1 MKTKDYQNDS
11 VIFVVF
17 NIPFM
22 KKLRFV
28 IIIITC
34 VCSVLLSCQPK
45 RSNTEWLRL
54 ADEQVGKSTDSLKT
68 LLNQVQ
74 RPLELQGEERLL
86 YGWLSGYLHARR
98 GTSMVEDSLLV
109 PLADS
114 YIASQDT
121 TRKLLSYWL
130 KARYMGWQKKHEEAF
145 ALYEEGLRKAS
156 ELKDTFW
163 MQEML
168 LEQGKMYRFVW
179 QDYSSCTSMFR
190 RIVAL
195 KEQPLHTYSLGLA
208 MALERNDSAVY
219 YMNRAAELSMQE
231 KDTAQAIF
239 FLRNMMESQIYA
251 LNAYQE
257 AIHTAKRLIQKN
269 EQLKLNNNTLVESC
283 YDCMTQSY
291 LKMRKLDSAQYM
303 LNKTDSMA
311 QIMEFKHP
319 HTQNVLSLYQALIDY
334 TRDQRFDLTDMAQHN
349 EILYEK
355 LKDEQKNAYQLKGS
369 NERLTADA
377 LVLMVEKQRTR
388 FSLMVVL
395 LVAVSLAMAIVI
407 VVNLYRRKLRKTREQ
422 INGFILAQQKNEGII
437 RRNEQMIAD
446 LQIQITDGQEAQEQ
460 LEEQKAALVSLQQ
473 QTEAL
478 RKENEGLQQRIEKYR
493 HQPSEE
499 EIKKLRESASRMH
512 QLEERERELTAE
524 LANNNELMRKL
535 RENPKFLGTAEW
547 KKLEDITN
555 CIYNRFSGRLK
566 SQYTHLTEVDIQLC
580 ILLKL
585 RFTVS
590 QIAILT
596 ATSPSSVSVQKN
608 RLKKRLLQADEHL
621 FDSGQTLDMY
631 LWTY

>member
-1 MKTKDYQNDS
+1 
-11 VIFVVF
+11 
-17 NIPFM
+17 M
-22 KKLRFV
+22 KKFLYY
-28 IIIITC
+28 ILSGYLIL
-34 VCSVLLSCQPK
+34 SVLSCQQH
-45 RSNTEWLRL
+45 RSYTEWLRL

-68 LLNQVQ
+68 LLSQVK

-86 YGWLSGYLHARR
+86 YGWLSGYLHAQR

-109 PLADS
+109 PLADN

-130 KARYMGWQKKHEEAF
+130 KARYTGWQKKHEEAF
-145 ALYEEGLRKAS
+145 ALYEEGFRKAS

-179 QDYSSCTSMFR
+179 QDYSNCTNMFR

-269 EQLKLNNNTLVESC
+269 EQLQLNNNTLVESC

-334 TRDQRFDLTDMAQHN
+334 TRDHRFDLTDMAQHN

-355 LKDEQKNAYQLKGS
+355 LKDEQRNTYQLKGS

-446 LQIQITDGQEAQEQ
+446 LLIQITDGQEAQEQ

-499 EIKKLRESASRMH
+499 EIKELRESASRMH

-535 RENPKFLGTAEW
+535 RENPKFLGAAEW

-555 CIYNRFSGRLK
+555 RIYNRFTGRLK

-608 RLKKRLLQADEHL
+608 RLKNRLLQVDEHL

-631 LWTY
+631 LWLY

>member
-1 MKTKDYQNDS
+1 MQLND
-11 VIFVVF
+11 
-17 NIPFM
+17 
-22 KKLRFV
+22 
-28 IIIITC
+28 
-34 VCSVLLSCQPK
+34 
-45 RSNTEWLRL
+45 
-54 ADEQVGKSTDSLKT
+54 
-68 LLNQVQ
+68 
-74 RPLELQGEERLL
+74 
-86 YGWLSGYLHARR
+86 
-98 GTSMVEDSLLV
+98 
-109 PLADS
+109 
-114 YIASQDT
+114 
-121 TRKLLSYWL
+121 
-130 KARYMGWQKKHEEAF
+130 
-145 ALYEEGLRKAS
+145 
-156 ELKDTFW
+156 
-163 MQEML
+163 
-168 LEQGKMYRFVW
+168 
-179 QDYSSCTSMFR
+179 
-190 RIVAL
+190 
-195 KEQPLHTYSLGLA
+195 
-208 MALERNDSAVY
+208 
-219 YMNRAAELSMQE
+219 
-231 KDTAQAIF
+231 
-239 FLRNMMESQIYA
+239 
-251 LNAYQE
+251 
-257 AIHTAKRLIQKN
+257 
-269 EQLKLNNNTLVESC
+269 NTLVESC

-311 QIMEFKHP
+311 QIIEFKHP

-334 TRDQRFDLTDMAQHN
+334 TRDQRFDLTDMAQYN

-355 LKDEQKNAYQLKGS
+355 LKDEQKNTYQLKGS

-377 LVLMVEKQRTR
+377 LVLVVEKQRTR

-407 VVNLYRRKLRKTREQ
+407 VVNLYRRKFRKTREQ

-499 EIKKLRESASRMH
+499 EIKELRESASRMH
-512 QLEERERELTAE
+512 HLEERERELTAE

-535 RENPKFLGTAEW
+535 RENPKFLGAAEW

-555 CIYNRFSGRLK
+555 RIYNRFTGRLK

>member
-1 MKTKDYQNDS
+1 
-11 VIFVVF
+11 
-17 NIPFM
+17 M
-22 KKLRFV
+22 KKFLYY
-28 IIIITC
+28 ILSGYLIL
-34 VCSVLLSCQPK
+34 SVLSCQQH

-68 LLNQVQ
+68 LLIQVK
-74 RPLELQGEERLL
+74 RPLELEGEDRLL

-98 GTSMVEDSLLV
+98 GTSMMEDSLLV

-145 ALYEEGLRKAS
+145 ALYEEGFRKAC

-179 QDYSSCTSMFR
+179 QDYSSCTNMFR

-219 YMNRAAELSMQE
+219 YMNRAAELSMLE

-251 LNAYQE
+251 LNAYQDVV
-257 AIHTAKRLIQKN
+257 HTAQRLIKEN
-269 EQLKLNNNTLVESC
+269 EHLQLNDNWLVSAC

-291 LKMRKLDSAQYM
+291 LKMVKLDSAQYA
-303 LNKTDSMA
+303 LNKADSMA
-311 QIMEFKHP
+311 QITGFDYPNTK
-319 HTQNVLSLYQALIDY
+319 NVLSLYQALIDY
-334 TRDQRFDLTDMAQHN
+334 TRNRSFDLTDMSQYN
-349 EILYEK
+349 TILYER
-355 LKDEQKNAYQLKGS
+355 LKDERKNTYQLKGS
-369 NERLTADA
+369 NEQLTADA

-395 LVAVSLAMAIVI
+395 LVAVSLAMGIVV

-422 INGFILAQQKNEGII
+422 INSFILVQQKNESII
-437 RRNEQMIAD
+437 HRNEQMIAD
-446 LQIQITDGQEAQEQ
+446 LQHQISDGQEAQEQ
-460 LEEQKAALVSLQQ
+460 LEESKAVLFSLQQ
-473 QTEAL
+473 QTEIL
-478 RKENEGLQQRIEKYR
+478 KNENAGLQQRIEKYK
-493 HQPSEE
+493 HQPTEE
-499 EIKKLRESASRMH
+499 EIEKLKADATRMH
-512 QLEERERELTAE
+512 WLEERERELTAE
-524 LANNNELMRKL
+524 LANNNELMRRL
-535 RENPKFLGTAEW
+535 REKPKFLGEAEW
-547 KKLEDITN
+547 KKLEDVTN
-555 CIYNRFSGRLK
+555 RIYNRFTERIK
-566 SQYTHLTEVDIQLC
+566 SQYSNLTEVDIQLC
-580 ILLKL
+580 IVLKL

-608 RLKKRLLQADEHL
+608 RLKKRLLQIDEHL
-621 FDSGQTLDMY
+621 FDNGQTLDMY
-631 LWTY
+631 LWVY

>member
-1 MKTKDYQNDS
+1 MIPLSLWY
-11 VIFVVF
+11 F

-45 RSNTEWLRL
+45 HTNREWLCL
-54 ADEQVGKSTDSLKT
+54 ADEQVEQNTDSLKK
-68 LLNQVQ
+68 LLGNVQ
-74 RPLELQGEERLL
+74 RPLELQREERLL
-86 YGWLSGYLHARR
+86 YGWLLGYLHARR

-145 ALYEEGLRKAS
+145 ALYEEGFRKAC

-179 QDYSSCTSMFR
+179 QDYSSCTNMFR

-257 AIHTAKRLIQKN
+257 AIHTAKRLIQKY
-269 EQLKLNNNTLVESC
+269 EQLQLNNNTLVESC

-355 LKDEQKNAYQLKGS
+355 LKDEQKNTYQLKGS

-407 VVNLYRRKLRKTREQ
+407 VVNLYRRKLRISKEQ
-422 INGFILAQQKNEGII
+422 INSFILTQQKNEGII

-446 LQIQITDGQEAQEQ
+446 LQIQITDGQEVQEQ
-460 LEEQKAALVSLQQ
+460 LEEQKLALATLQQ
-473 QTEAL
+473 QTEVL

-493 HQPSEE
+493 YQPSEE
-499 EIKKLRESASRMH
+499 EIKELRESANRMH

-535 RENPKFLGTAEW
+535 RENPKFLGAAEW
-547 KKLEDITN
+547 KKLESITN
-555 CIYNRFSGRLK
+555 RIYNNFTHRLK
-566 SQYTHLTEVDIQLC
+566 TQYGHLTEVDIQLC

-608 RLKKRLLQADEHL
+608 RLKKRLLQKDEHL
-621 FDSGQTLDMY
+621 FEEGQTLDMY
-631 LWTY
+631 LWMY

>member
-1 MKTKDYQNDS
+1 
-11 VIFVVF
+11 
-17 NIPFM
+17 M
-22 KKLRFV
+22 KKFLYY
-28 IIIITC
+28 ILSGYLIL
-34 VCSVLLSCQPK
+34 SVLSCQQH
-45 RSNTEWLRL
+45 RSYTEWLRL

-68 LLNQVQ
+68 LLSQVK

-86 YGWLSGYLHARR
+86 YGWLSGYLHAQR

-109 PLADS
+109 PLADN

-145 ALYEEGLRKAS
+145 ALYEEGFRKGC

-179 QDYSSCTSMFR
+179 QDYSSCTNTFR

-257 AIHTAKRLIQKN
+257 AVHTAKRLIQEN
-269 EQLKLNNNTLVESC
+269 EHLQLNDNTLVESC

-334 TRDQRFDLTDMAQHN
+334 TRDHRFDLTDMAQHN

-355 LKDEQKNAYQLKGS
+355 LKDEQRNTYQLKGS

-422 INGFILAQQKNEGII
+422 INGFILTQQKNEGII

-499 EIKKLRESASRMH
+499 EIKELRESASRMH

-535 RENPKFLGTAEW
+535 RENPKFLGAAEW

-555 CIYNRFSGRLK
+555 RIYNRFTGRLK

-608 RLKKRLLQADEHL
+608 RLKKRLLQVDEHL

-631 LWTY
+631 LWLY

>member
-1 MKTKDYQNDS
+1 MIPLSLWY
-11 VIFVVF
+11 F

-45 RSNTEWLRL
+45 HTNREWLCL
-54 ADEQVGKSTDSLKT
+54 ADEQVEQNTDSLKK
-68 LLNQVQ
+68 LLGNVQ
-74 RPLELQGEERLL
+74 RPLELQREERLL
-86 YGWLSGYLHARR
+86 YGWLLGYLHARR

-130 KARYMGWQKKHEEAF
+130 KARYTGWLQKHEEAF
-145 ALYEEGLRKAS
+145 TLYEEGFRKAC

-179 QDYSSCTSMFR
+179 QDYSSCTSTFR
-190 RIVAL
+190 RIVSL
-195 KEQPLHTYSLGLA
+195 KEQPLHTYSLGLS

-219 YMNRAAELSMQE
+219 YMNRAAELSMLE
-231 KDTAQAIF
+231 KDTAQDIF

-257 AIHTAKRLIQKN
+257 AIHTAKRLIQEN
-269 EQLKLNNNTLVESC
+269 EHLRLNNNTLVESC

-334 TRDQRFDLTDMAQHN
+334 TRDHRFDLTDMAQHN

-355 LKDEQKNAYQLKGS
+355 LRDEQRNTYQLKGS

-377 LVLMVEKQRTR
+377 LVLMVEKQQTR

-407 VVNLYRRKLRKTREQ
+407 VVNLYRRKLRISKEQ
-422 INGFILAQQKNEGII
+422 INSFILTQQKNEGII

-446 LQIQITDGQEAQEQ
+446 LQIQINDGQEVQEQ
-460 LEEQKAALVSLQQ
+460 LEEQKLALATLQQ
-473 QTEAL
+473 QTEVL

-499 EIKKLRESASRMH
+499 EIKELRESASRMR

-535 RENPKFLGTAEW
+535 RENPKFLGAAEW
-547 KKLEDITN
+547 KKLESITN
-555 CIYNRFSGRLK
+555 RIYNNFTHRLK
-566 SQYTHLTEVDIQLC
+566 TQYGHLTEVDIQLC
-580 ILLKL
+580 ILIKL

-608 RLKKRLLQADEHL
+608 RLKKRLLQKEEHL
-621 FDSGQTLDMY
+621 FEEGQTLDMY
-631 LWTY
+631 LWVY

>member
-1 MKTKDYQNDS
+1 MIPLSLWY
-11 VIFVVF
+11 F
-17 NIPFM
+17 NITFM

-34 VCSVLLSCQPK
+34 VCFVLLSCQPK
-45 RSNTEWLRL
+45 HTNREWLCL
-54 ADEQVGKSTDSLKT
+54 ADEQVEQNTDSLKK
-68 LLNQVQ
+68 LLGNVQ
-74 RPLELQGEERLL
+74 RPLELQREERLL

-130 KARYMGWQKKHEEAF
+130 KARYTGWLQKHEEAF
-145 ALYEEGLRKAS
+145 TLYEEGFRKAC

-179 QDYSSCTSMFR
+179 QDYSSCTSTFR
-190 RIVAL
+190 RIVSL
-195 KEQPLHTYSLGLA
+195 KEQPLHTYSLGLS

-219 YMNRAAELSMQE
+219 YMNRAAELSMLE

-257 AIHTAKRLIQKN
+257 AIHTAKRLIQEN
-269 EQLKLNNNTLVESC
+269 EHLQLNDNTLVESC

-334 TRDQRFDLTDMAQHN
+334 TRDHRFDLTDMAQHN

-355 LKDEQKNAYQLKGS
+355 LKDEQRNTYQLKGS

-422 INGFILAQQKNEGII
+422 INGFILTQQKNEGII

-499 EIKKLRESASRMH
+499 EIKELRESASRMH

-535 RENPKFLGTAEW
+535 RENPKFLGAAEW

-555 CIYNRFSGRLK
+555 RIYNRFTGRLK

-608 RLKKRLLQADEHL
+608 RLKKRLLQVDEHL

-631 LWTY
+631 LWLY

>member
-1 MKTKDYQNDS
+1 MIPLSLWY
-11 VIFVVF
+11 F

-45 RSNTEWLRL
+45 HTNREWLCL
-54 ADEQVGKSTDSLKT
+54 ADEQVEQNTDSLKK
-68 LLNQVQ
+68 LLGNVQ
-74 RPLELQGEERLL
+74 RPLELQGEDRSL
-86 YGWLSGYLHARR
+86 YGWLLGYLHARR

-130 KARYMGWQKKHEEAF
+130 KARYTGWLQKHEEAF
-145 ALYEEGLRKAS
+145 ALYEEGFRKAC

-179 QDYSSCTSMFR
+179 QDYSSCTSTFR
-190 RIVAL
+190 RIVSL
-195 KEQPLHTYSLGLA
+195 KEQPLHTYSLGLS

-219 YMNRAAELSMQE
+219 YMNRAAELSMLE

-269 EQLKLNNNTLVESC
+269 EQLQLNDNTLVESC

-334 TRDQRFDLTDMAQHN
+334 TRDHRFDLTDMAQHN

-355 LKDEQKNAYQLKGS
+355 LRDEQRNTYQLKGS

-377 LVLMVEKQRTR
+377 LVLMVEKQQTR

-407 VVNLYRRKLRKTREQ
+407 VVNLYRRKLRISKEQ
-422 INGFILAQQKNEGII
+422 INSFILTQQKNEGII

-446 LQIQITDGQEAQEQ
+446 LQIQINDGQEVQEQ
-460 LEEQKAALVSLQQ
+460 LEEQKLALATLQQ
-473 QTEAL
+473 QTEVL

-493 HQPSEE
+493 YQPSEE
-499 EIKKLRESASRMH
+499 EIKELRESANRMH

-535 RENPKFLGTAEW
+535 RENPKFLGAAEW
-547 KKLEDITN
+547 KKLESITN
-555 CIYNRFSGRLK
+555 RIYNNFTHRLK
-566 SQYTHLTEVDIQLC
+566 TQYGHLTEVDIQLC
-580 ILLKL
+580 ILIKL

-608 RLKKRLLQADEHL
+608 RLKKRLLQKEEHL
-621 FDSGQTLDMY
+621 FEEGQTLDMY
-631 LWTY
+631 LWVY

>member
-1 MKTKDYQNDS
+1 
-11 VIFVVF
+11 
-17 NIPFM
+17 M
-22 KKLRFV
+22 KKFLYY
-28 IIIITC
+28 ILSGYLIL
-34 VCSVLLSCQPK
+34 SVLSCQQH
-45 RSNTEWLRL
+45 RSYTEWLRL

-68 LLNQVQ
+68 LLSQVK

-145 ALYEEGLRKAS
+145 ALYEEGFRKAC

-179 QDYSSCTSMFR
+179 QDYSSCTNMFR

-257 AIHTAKRLIQKN
+257 AIHTAKRLIQKY
-269 EQLKLNNNTLVESC
+269 EQLQLNNNTLVESC

-355 LKDEQKNAYQLKGS
+355 LKDEQKNTYQLKGS

-422 INGFILAQQKNEGII
+422 INGFILTQQKNEGII

-499 EIKKLRESASRMH
+499 EIKELRESASRMH

-535 RENPKFLGTAEW
+535 RENPKFLGAAEW

-555 CIYNRFSGRLK
+555 RIYNQFTGRLK

-608 RLKKRLLQADEHL
+608 RLKKRLLQVDEHL

-631 LWTY
+631 LWLY

>member
-1 MKTKDYQNDS
+1 MIPLSLWY
-11 VIFVVF
+11 F

-45 RSNTEWLRL
+45 HTNREWLCL
-54 ADEQVGKSTDSLKT
+54 ADEQVEQNTDSLKK
-68 LLNQVQ
+68 LLGNVQ
-74 RPLELQGEERLL
+74 RPLELQGEDRSL
-86 YGWLSGYLHARR
+86 YGWLLGYLHARR
-98 GTSMVEDSLLV
+98 GTSMMEDSLLV

-121 TRKLLSYWL
+121 IRKLLSYWL
-130 KARYMGWQKKHEEAF
+130 KARYTGWLQKHEEAF
-145 ALYEEGLRKAS
+145 TLYEEGFRKAC

-179 QDYSSCTSMFR
+179 QDYSSCTSTFR
-190 RIVAL
+190 RIVSL
-195 KEQPLHTYSLGLA
+195 KEQPLHTYSLGLS

-257 AIHTAKRLIQKN
+257 AIHTAKRLIQEN
-269 EQLKLNNNTLVESC
+269 EHLQLNNNTLVESC

-334 TRDQRFDLTDMAQHN
+334 TRDHRFDLTDMAQHN

-355 LKDEQKNAYQLKGS
+355 LRDEQRNTYQLKGS

-377 LVLMVEKQRTR
+377 LVLMVEKQQTR

-407 VVNLYRRKLRKTREQ
+407 VVNLYRRKLRISKEQ
-422 INGFILAQQKNEGII
+422 INSFILTQQKNEGII

-446 LQIQITDGQEAQEQ
+446 LQIQINDGQEVQEQ
-460 LEEQKAALVSLQQ
+460 LEEQKLALATLQQ
-473 QTEAL
+473 QTEVL

-499 EIKKLRESASRMH
+499 EIKELRESASRMR

-535 RENPKFLGTAEW
+535 RENPKFLGAAEW
-547 KKLEDITN
+547 KKLESITN
-555 CIYNRFSGRLK
+555 RIYNNFTHRLK
-566 SQYTHLTEVDIQLC
+566 TQYGHLTEVDIQLC
-580 ILLKL
+580 ILIKL

-608 RLKKRLLQADEHL
+608 RLKKRLLQKEEHL
-621 FDSGQTLDMY
+621 FEEGQTLDMY
-631 LWTY
+631 LWVY